1 MAARMI
7 KNSSSLMAK
16 LSIRQTPAP
25 VSAPSCPFLN
35 RLTCWKSCSKYVRIK
50 YNKYKISNTASP
62 IDTARGVK
70 AERDGFDD
78 FEHAAE
84 YDDLA

>member
-7 KNSSSLMAK
+7 KNSSSLMVK
-16 LSIRQTPAP
+16 LSIHQTPAP
-25 VSAPSCPFLN
+25 VSAPASPFLN
-35 RLTCWKSCSKYVRIK
+35 RLPCWKSCSKYVRIK
-50 YNKYKISNTASP
+50 YNKYKISNTASQG
-62 IDTARGVK
+62 RVK

>member
-1 MAARMI
+1 
-7 KNSSSLMAK
+7 
-16 LSIRQTPAP
+16 
-25 VSAPSCPFLN
+25 LN
-35 RLTCWKSCSKYVRIK
+35 RLSCWKSCSKFVRIK

-62 IDTARGVK
+62 VDTAR
-70 AERDGFDD
+70 DGLDD